1 MFAYFC
7 KLKLPPAGFNIN
19 PTQAPLNIHW
29 YCGGLFTQVVRNGD
43 MSSPSVVGESP
54 LCGAIALDDDGI
66 TP

>member
-1 MFAYFC
+1 
-7 KLKLPPAGFNIN
+7 
-19 PTQAPLNIHW
+19 LNIHW

-43 MSSPSVVGESP
+43 MSSPSVVGASP